1 MAGAAERARHQGS
14 SELKDVCWRAP
25 TTTTADGGDLA
36 TGNYGAPAASQSSMT
51 YRLDAALLDR
61 RARLLDAPSTPS
73 TRRRLAIVEDLI
85 AGRSPAS
92 HVELRT
98 PCREDWGAMAGGDET
113 RRCVRCD
120 HDVHDLDLMAPRDVA
135 ELLLD
140 RSDGCVRFR
149 RPDDR
154 VVDARCPRPPLPWE
168 RVGIVTAALAI
179 TGAVGMWL
187 AHDEPRVVIEGSA
200 PTAPPGRDRF
210 LGPAVSVM
218 GTMRSIRE
226 LE

>member
-1 MAGAAERARHQGS
+1 MA
-14 SELKDVCWRAP
+14 
-25 TTTTADGGDLA
+25 
-36 TGNYGAPAASQSSMT
+36 
-51 YRLDAALLDR
+51 YRLDPELVER
-61 RARLLDAPSTPS
+61 RARLLDAPPTLA
-73 TRRRLAIVEDLI
+73 TKRRLAIVDDLI
-85 AGRSPAS
+85 AGRSPAR

-98 PCREDWGAMAGGDET
+98 PCAEDWDAMAGGDEL
-113 RRCVRCD
+113 RRCLRCD
-120 HDVHDLDLMAPRDVA
+120 RDVHDLDRMAPRDVA

-140 RSDGCVRFR
+140 GSGGCVRFR

-154 VVDARCPRPPLPWE
+154 VVGARCPRPTLPWE

-179 TGAVGMWL
+179 TAAVGTWL

-200 PTAPPGRDRF
+200 PAAPTAHERF

-218 GTMRSIRE
+218 GTIRPIRE

>member
-1 MAGAAERARHQGS
+1 
-14 SELKDVCWRAP
+14 
-25 TTTTADGGDLA
+25 
-36 TGNYGAPAASQSSMT
+36 MT
-51 YRLDAALLDR
+51 YRLDAELFER
-61 RARLLDAPSTPS
+61 RVRLLDAPPTPS

-98 PCREDWGAMAGGDET
+98 PCGEDWDAMAGGDEI

-120 HDVHDLDLMAPRDVA
+120 RDVHDLDLMAPRNVA

-140 RSDGCVRFR
+140 GSDGCVRFR

-154 VVDARCPRPPLPWE
+154 VVDARCPRSPLPWE
-168 RVGIVTAALAI
+168 RVGIVTTALAI

-200 PTAPPGRDRF
+200 PAAPTAHERF
-210 LGPAVSVM
+210 LGPAVSLM